1 MQHIFVDFE
10 MNQVPR
16 KGRQDVNPALLH
28 EIVEIG
34 AVKLDE
40 NYVQVGKYS
49 AYVKPQ
55 HYDISASCTRVTGIK
70 DSDVANAKHL
80 PEALE
85 DFLRWIGETEPTRT
99 YAWSDSDRRQLF
111 GECAAKELWEPN
123 SPTLPKPPK
132 PFRRWMDFQRIYTR
146 LLGLSSRNR
155 ISLKNAIG
163 GIEVN
168 FAGSQHSAADDAENS
183 AVLLTLLHDTPAFE
197 ARTRITREL
206 MNAAGAPKPPAAT
219 LGDLFGSAL
228 SQWEF
233 ADDEAEEAVP
243 V

>member
-16 KGRQDVNPALLH
+16 KGHPDVLPALLH

-34 AVKLDE
+34 AVKLDQD
-40 NYVQVGKYS
+40 YRQVGKYS
-49 AYVKPQ
+49 AYVRPQ
-55 HYDISASCTRVTGIK
+55 CFEISPACTRVTGIREE
-70 DSDVANAKHL
+70 DVAEAKPL

-85 DFLRWIGETEPTRT
+85 DFLRWIGEEPTRT
-99 YAWSDSDRRQLF
+99 YAWSDSDKKQLF
-111 GECAAKELWEPN
+111 QECQAKELWAGGV
-123 SPTLPKPPK
+123 PK

-168 FAGSQHSAADDAENS
+168 FAGTQHSAADDAENS
-183 AVLLTLLHDTPAFE
+183 AVLLTLVHDKEAFE
-197 ARTRITREL
+197 ERTRITRTL
-206 MNAAGAPKPPAAT
+206 MNAASAPPPPATT
-219 LGDLFGSAL
+219 LGDLFGAAL
-228 SQWEF
+228 GQWEF
-233 ADDEAEEAVP
+233 ADDPEEEAAP

>member
-1 MQHIFVDFE
+1 
-10 MNQVPR
+10 MNQVSR
-16 KGRQDVNPALLH
+16 KKHPEVPAPLLH

-40 NYVQVGKYS
+40 DYRQVGKYS

-55 HYDISASCTRVTGIK
+55 HFEVSPSCTRVTGIREE
-70 DSDVANAKHL
+70 DVAGAKEL

-85 DFLRWIGETEPTRT
+85 DFLAWIGEGPTRT
-99 YAWSDSDRRQLF
+99 YAWSDSDQKQLF
-111 GECAAKELWEPN
+111 QECEAKGLWPDG
-123 SPTLPKPPK
+123 PPK

-183 AVLLTLLHDTPAFE
+183 AVLLSLVHDKEAFE
-197 ARTRITREL
+197 ERTRVTREL
-206 MNAAGAPKPPAAT
+206 MNASSAPPPPATT
-219 LGDLFGSAL
+219 LGDLFGAAL

-233 ADDEAEEAVP
+233 AGEEEAPADTAGAEKEAVGAGASL
-243 V
+243 

>member
-1 MQHIFVDFE
+1 MQHIFLDFE
-10 MNQVPR
+10 MNQAPRRGNEEVPT
-16 KGRQDVNPALLH
+16 PLLH

-55 HYDISASCTRVTGIK
+55 RFPISAVCTKVTGITDK
-70 DSDVANAKHL
+70 DVESAKPL

-85 DFLRWIGETEPTRT
+85 EFLAWIGEVPTRT
-99 YAWSDSDRRQLF
+99 YAWSDSDKKQLF
-111 GECAAKELWEPN
+111 RECAAKGLWPE
-123 SPTLPKPPK
+123 KPPR
-132 PFRRWMDFQRIYTR
+132 PFRRWIDFQRIYTR
-146 LLGLSSRNR
+146 LLGLSKRNR

-183 AVLLTLLHDTPAFE
+183 AVLLTLLHDKEAFAE
-197 ARTRITREL
+197 RTRITREL
-206 MNAAGAPKPPAAT
+206 MNAPSAPPPPAAT
-219 LGDLFGSAL
+219 LGDLFGDIF
-228 SQWEF
+228 SQLQF
-233 ADDEAEEAVP
+233 AEDEEESETVG

>member
-10 MNQVPR
+10 MNQVSR
-16 KGRQDVNPALLH
+16 KKNPDTPAPLLH

-34 AVKLDE
+34 AVKLDGD
-40 NYVQVGKYS
+40 YRQVGKYS
-49 AYVKPQ
+49 AYVRPQ
-55 HYDISASCTRVTGIK
+55 HFPVGPSCTRITGI
-70 DSDVANAKHL
+70 SDETVAGAKQL

-85 DFLRWIGETEPTRT
+85 DFLRWIGPEPARI
-99 YAWSDSDRRQLF
+99 YAWSDSDKKQLYQ
-111 GECAAKELWEPN
+111 ECQLKGIWAE
-123 SPTLPKPPK
+123 KPPK
-132 PFRRWMDFQRIYTR
+132 QLRRWIDFQRIYTR
-146 LLGLSSRNR
+146 LLGLSKRNR

-183 AVLLTLLHDTPAFE
+183 AVLLTLLHDKEAFAE
-197 ARTRITREL
+197 RTRITREL
-206 MNAAGAPKPPAAT
+206 MNAASAPPPPATT
-219 LGDLFGSAL
+219 LGDLFGDAL

-233 ADDEAEEAVP
+233 APDGEEEPDAVT

>member
-16 KGRQDVNPALLH
+16 KGHTDVLPALLH

-34 AVKLDE
+34 AVKLDQD
-40 NYVQVGKYS
+40 YRQVGKYS

-55 HYDISASCTRVTGIK
+55 CFEISSACTRVTGIRE
-70 DSDVANAKHL
+70 SDVAGAKPL

-85 DFLRWIGETEPTRT
+85 DFLLWIGDEPTRT
-99 YAWSDSDRRQLF
+99 YAWSDSDKKQLF
-111 GECAAKELWEPN
+111 QECQAKELWT
-123 SPTLPKPPK
+123 SGVPK

-168 FAGSQHSAADDAENS
+168 FAGTQHSAADDAENS
-183 AVLLTLLHDTPAFE
+183 AVLLTLVHDKEAFE
-197 ARTRITREL
+197 ERTRITRAL
-206 MNAAGAPKPPAAT
+206 MNAASAPPPPATT
-219 LGDLFGSAL
+219 LGDLFGAAL
-228 SQWEF
+228 GQWEF
-233 ADDEAEEAVP
+233 ADDPEEETAP

>member
-10 MNQVPR
+10 MNQAPR
-16 KGRQDVNPALLH
+16 KKNPGVPSVLLH

-40 NYVQVGKYS
+40 EYRQVGKYS
-49 AYVKPQ
+49 AYVRPTLFP
-55 HYDISASCTRVTGIK
+55 IGGPCTRITGIT
-70 DSDVANAKHL
+70 DETVAGAKAL

-85 DFLRWIGETEPTRT
+85 DFLGWIGEEPARI
-99 YAWSDSDRRQLF
+99 YAWSDSDKNQLY
-111 GECAAKELWEPN
+111 GECREKGIWGE
-123 SPTLPKPPK
+123 KPPK
-132 PFRRWMDFQRIYTR
+132 PFRRWIDFQRIYTR
-146 LLGLSSRNR
+146 LLGLSRRNR

-183 AVLLTLLHDTPAFE
+183 AVLLTLLHDKEAF
-197 ARTRITREL
+197 AQRTRITREL
-206 MNAAGAPKPPAAT
+206 MNAASAPPPPAAT
-219 LGDLFGSAL
+219 LGDLFGDAL

-233 ADDEAEEAVP
+233 ADDEDTVTT
-243 V
+243 